1 MLLAFIV
8 YCAGM
13 ATIGFL
19 PVRGGSKSIPN
30 KNRKLLFGKPLL
42 YWNLIALQDCPL
54 IDQIILATDSQDLIE
69 TAKSF
74 GFDKLNC
81 YARSAES
88 ATDSAPTE
96 MVLLEY
102 LKSTTTSPSDEL
114 ILVQATSPF
123 TTSADLTN
131 AIELYRKE
139 AYDSLLSCVRTKHFL
154 WDNDG
159 KSVNYNFENRPRRQ
173 DFTGNLQENGAL
185 YISTVGHIIRSG
197 NRISGN
203 IGIYE
208 MEAYTALELD
218 EPHDWIIAEKL
229 MEKYRDEK

>member
-1 MLLAFIV
+1 
-8 YCAGM
+8 M

-42 YWNLIALQDCPL
+42 YWNLLALQDCLL
-54 IDQIILATDSQDLIE
+54 IDKIILATDSSDIID
-69 TAKSF
+69 TANSF
-74 GFDKLNC
+74 GFEKITYYN
-81 YARSAES
+81 RSVES

-96 MVLLEY
+96 MVLIEY
-102 LKSTTTSPSDEL
+102 LESEDVQPNDEL

-123 TTSADLTN
+123 TTSSHLTE
-131 AIELYRKE
+131 AIELYRTKG
-139 AYDSLLSCVRTKHFL
+139 YDSLLSCVRTKHFI
-154 WDNDG
+154 WDEGG
-159 KSVNYNFENRPRRQ
+159 KSVNYNFEERPRRQ

-185 YISTVGHIIRSG
+185 YISLVKHILYSR
-197 NRISGN
+197 NRISGD

-218 EPHDWIIAEKL
+218 EPHDWIIAEQL
-229 MEKYRDEK
+229 MEKYRDDTDA